1 MSLSVWLVA
10 LGSAVGGVTRFLL
23 GAAVQHRV
31 GTTFPIGTLVIN
43 VSGSLLLGFL
53 LRFLL
58 AAPTVSPEVRAMLTA
73 GFCGGYTT
81 FSTFSADAAFLLE
94 SGQVGR
100 ATLYAV
106 ASVVLSITGC
116 FAGMWV
122 ARAVRLMFA
131 PMA

>member
-23 GAAVQHRV
+23 GAAVQHRL
-31 GTTFPIGTLVIN
+31 GTTFPVGTLAIN

-58 AAPTVSPEVRAMLTA
+58 AMPAATPEVRAMLMA

-81 FSTFSADAAFLLE
+81 FSTFSLDAALLLE
-94 SGQVGR
+94 AGQAGR

-106 ASVVLSITGC
+106 ASVVLSIAGC
-116 FAGMWV
+116 FGGMWV
-122 ARAVRLMFA
+122 ARVVVQAMHAR
-131 PMA
+131 

>member
-10 LGSAVGGVTRFLL
+10 LGSAVGGVARFLL
-23 GAAVQHRV
+23 GAAVQHRL
-31 GTTFPIGTLVIN
+31 GTTFPVGTLVIN

-58 AAPTVSPEVRAMLTA
+58 AMPAATPEVRAMLMA

-81 FSTFSADAAFLLE
+81 FSTFSLDAALLIE
-94 SGQVGR
+94 AGQAGR

-106 ASVVLSITGC
+106 ASVVLSIAGC
-116 FAGMWV
+116 FGGMWV
-122 ARAVRLMFA
+122 ARVAVHALHAR
-131 PMA
+131 